1 MAYYY
6 RAETFEV
13 RELDPAIIQGWEEAD
28 NPKAQLW
35 VLIPNPPGPDY
46 RWDGSQW
53 VAPPVYVPQI
63 VSRFQ
68 AKAALLNA
76 GLLSQ
81 VEAIIA
87 HPATDAMTK
96 LAWAEAIEFNRQ
108 SPTVLG
114 LAAALT
120 PPLTSQQLDDL
131 FIAAA
136 QINA

>member
-6 RAETFEV
+6 RADSNEV
-13 RELDPAIIQGWEEAD
+13 RELDPAVIQAWEDAD
-28 NPKAQLW
+28 NPKAALYM
-35 VLIPNPPGPDY
+35 LIPDPPAPSAQ
-46 RWDGSQW
+46 WDGSQW

-76 GLLSQ
+76 GLLDE
-81 VEAIIA
+81 VEAIVA
-87 HPATDAMTK
+87 DPATDAMTK
-96 LAWAEAIEFNRQ
+96 LAWAEAIEFNRS

-114 LAAALT
+114 LASALN
-120 PPLTSQQLDDL
+120 LTSQQLDDL

>member
-6 RAETFEV
+6 RADTNEV
-13 RELDPAIIQGWEEAD
+13 RELDPAVIQAWVDTG
-28 NPKAQLW
+28 NPKASLYT
-35 VLIPNPPGPDY
+35 LIPDSPAPNAQ
-46 RWDGSQW
+46 WDGSKW
-53 VAPPVYVPQI
+53 IVPPPYVPQS

-81 VEAIIA
+81 IEAIIA
-87 HPATDAMTK
+87 DPATDAMTK
-96 LAWAEAIEFNRQ
+96 LAWAEAIQFERN

-114 LAAALT
+114 LASALG
-120 PPLTSQQLDDL
+120 LTDQQLDEL
-131 FIAAA
+131 FTAAA

>member
-6 RAETFEV
+6 RADTHEV
-13 RELDPAIIQGWEEAD
+13 REMDHAVIEAWADAD
-28 NPKAQLW
+28 NPKAEAW
-35 VLIPNPPGPDY
+35 ALIPDPPSPQH

-81 VEAIIA
+81 VEELVA
-87 HPATDAMTK
+87 HPDTDVLVK
-96 LAWAEAIEFNRQ
+96 LAWAEATPFERN
-108 SPTVLG
+108 SPTVSWLASALG
-114 LAAALT
+114 LT
-120 PPLTSQQLDDL
+120 DQQVDDL

>member
-1 MAYYY
+1 MVYYY
-6 RAETFEV
+6 RADTNEV
-13 RELDPAIIQGWEEAD
+13 REMDPTVIQTWAD
-28 NPKAQLW
+28 AGNPKAAQYT
-35 VLIPNPPGPDY
+35 LIPDPPSPQH

-68 AKAALLNA
+68 AKAALLSA

-81 VEAIIA
+81 VEALITD
-87 HPATDAMTK
+87 PATDAMTK
-96 LAWAEAIEFNRQ
+96 LAWDEAIEFNRN

-114 LAAALT
+114 LAQALG
-120 PPLTSQQLDDL
+120 LSNQQLDDL